1 MSSNKKDQLDSELQ
15 VDVNS
20 FDLIDYNNIYDDLN
34 QYYVNSYDDKDTSL
48 DTQKNN
54 KSLSVVSNDDSIEF
68 VHNDDV
74 SERHKQ
80 IHEEKKAKEKAKEN
94 TKKKKTSTSSKKSTT
109 KKEPLYKST
118 GAFARSVSNTSSST
132 TSTSSRNQS
141 RPDVEAYSNKNK
153 KKEKKPSGCLW
164 IFILFF
170 ILPNLFTSCD
180 DLTSSLEDILT
191 EEFSTILDYEQETEE
206 EEEIVYEGEKSD
218 LKTVYETSDTDHQYP
233 YYYDF
238 DGNVYDW
245 EYKLIT
251 YWSACEFPKETM
263 AEIKILWLTSS
274 HKNEEGFI
282 TAFADPVTYE
292 AYYVIAG
299 SFYDENDNLVAIGD
313 INVPTN
319 VLLEIT
325 NYHNEQIQ
333 GN

>member
-1 MSSNKKDQLDSELQ
+1 MNLNKLDELDLDMQ
-15 VDVNS
+15 ADVNS

-34 QYYVNSYDDKDTSL
+34 QYYVNSYDDNDTSL
-48 DTQKNN
+48 ETEDTGR
-54 KSLSVVSNDDSIEF
+54 LSIVSNDDSIEF

-80 IHEEKKAKEKAKEN
+80 IHEEKKAKEKAKAN
-94 TKKKKTSTSSKKSTT
+94 SKKKKTSTSSKKSTT

-141 RPDVEAYSNKNK
+141 RPEVEAYSNKNK

-170 ILPNLFTSCD
+170 ILPNLLTSCG

-206 EEEIVYEGEKSD
+206 EEVVYEGEKSD
-218 LKTVYETSDTDHQYP
+218 LKTVYETSDTNHQYP

-245 EYKLIT
+245 DYKLVT
-251 YWSACEFPKETM
+251 YWSVCEFPKETM

-319 VLLEIT
+319 VLLQIT